1 MKISEVVKLD
11 EAVRRRYLPIY
22 YFAYGMLT
30 DPQYMGDVG
39 ARMVGRAV
47 LGDYKLE
54 MFLHANVHPSP
65 GDQVIGTLWQI
76 NKQML
81 SALDRTEGYPD
92 YYIRRE
98 LPVWCDATDKKYK
111 ATVYVMTDDS
121 REDSQGR
128 QPSPRYIEM
137 IARGYD
143 HAGIPLDQ
151 LEHAVEESRRNST
164 HGRSDHNDP
173 ANEWLE

>member
-1 MKISEVVKLD
+1 MKISEVVKLE
-11 EAVRRRYLPIY
+11 EAVRRRHLPIY

-47 LGDYKLE
+47 LEGYELE
-54 MFLHANVHPSP
+54 MFLHANVHPNP
-65 GDQVIGTLWQI
+65 GNQVIGTLWQI
-76 NKQML
+76 NKSML
-81 SALDRTEGYPD
+81 ASLDRTEGYPD

-98 LPVWCDATDKKYK
+98 VPVWCDATDKRYK
-111 ATVYVMTDDS
+111 ATVYVMTKGSRDDS
-121 REDSQGR
+121 IGR

-137 IARGYD
+137 IARGYH
-143 HAGIPLDQ
+143 HAGIPLNQ
-151 LEHAVEESRRNST
+151 LEHAVEESKRNST
-164 HGRSDHNDP
+164 HSRSYNDDP